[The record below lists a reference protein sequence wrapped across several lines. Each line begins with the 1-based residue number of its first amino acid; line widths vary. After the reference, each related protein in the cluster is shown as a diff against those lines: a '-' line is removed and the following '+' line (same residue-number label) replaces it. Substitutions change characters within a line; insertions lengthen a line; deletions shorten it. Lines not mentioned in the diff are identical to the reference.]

1 MLLLALRNRRSRT
14 LARRKQGQ
22 LGRRMLFYASIV
34 ILAIAV
40 GGVATT
46 PTAIRGEGRDALS
59 RAAAS
64 AARFFEWF
72 GALAIFC
79 GRVAR
84 AAFTRPFE
92 FRELIRQMDSIGA
105 KSLPLVALAGAA
117 VGVVLSLQTRASLAR
132 FGAKSMLPSIIIF
145 SMIKESGPIIT
156 ALVVAGRVA
165 AGIGA
170 ELGSMRVT
178 EQIDAMESSAV
189 DPHKYLAATR
199 IVACIL
205 MLPLLTLASD
215 FCGVLMGWVSDT
227 LAEPISLRLFLN
239 SGLNGVNFNDFL
251 PPTLKTAV
259 FGAIMG
265 VVASFQGMRATGG
278 TAGVGRATTSA
289 VVISS
294 LLIIIADVILVRLI
308 LVFFP

>member
-1 MLLLALRNRRSRT
+1 MQIYLSV
-14 LARRKQGQ
+14 
-22 LGRRMLFYASIV
+22 IV
-34 ILAIAV
+34 LAIAA
-40 GGVATT
+40 GGIATNRPAGST
-46 PTAIRGEGRDALS
+46 SWSDSIS
-59 RAAAS
+59 AAAS
-64 AARFFEWF
+64 PLVRFFEWF
-72 GALAIFC
+72 GELGIFC
-79 GRVAR
+79 ARVAR
-84 AAFTRPFE
+84 SVFTRPFE
-92 FRELIRQMDSIGA
+92 FRELVRQMDSIGA

-117 VGVVLSLQTRASLAR
+117 IGVVLSLQTRASLAQ

-170 ELGSMRVT
+170 ELGSMKVT

-189 DPHKYLAATR
+189 DPFKYLAGTR

-205 MLPLLTLASD
+205 MLPLLTIASD
-215 FCGVLMGWVSDT
+215 FCGILMGWVSDT

-239 SGLNGVNFNDFL
+239 SGLNGVNFNDII

-265 VVASFQGMRATGG
+265 AVASFQGMRATGG

-294 LLIIIADVILVRLI
+294 LLIIVTDVVLVRLI
-308 LVFFP
+308 LVFFPS

>member
-1 MLLLALRNRRSRT
+1 MQIYVSV
-14 LARRKQGQ
+14 
-22 LGRRMLFYASIV
+22 IV
-34 ILAIAV
+34 LAIAV
-40 GGVATT
+40 GGIATNR
-46 PTAIRGEGRDALS
+46 PAGS
-59 RAAAS
+59 RSWTDSISAAAS
-64 AARFFEWF
+64 PFVSLVEWF
-72 GALAIFC
+72 GALGIFC
-79 GRVAR
+79 GRVTR

-92 FRELIRQMDSIGA
+92 FRELVRQMDSIGA

-117 VGVVLSLQTRASLAR
+117 IGVVLSLQTRASLAR
-132 FGAKSMLPSIIIF
+132 FGAKSMLPGIIIF
-145 SMIKESGPIIT
+145 SVIRESGPIIT

-170 ELGSMRVT
+170 ELGSMKVT

-189 DPHKYLAATR
+189 DSFKYLAATR

-205 MLPLLTLASD
+205 MLPLLTVVSD
-215 FCGVLMGWVSDT
+215 VCGILMGWLSDT

-239 SGLNGVNFNDFL
+239 SGLNGVHFNDFI

-259 FGAIMG
+259 FGGIMG
-265 VVASFQGMRATGG
+265 LVASFQGMRASGG

-294 LLIIIADVILVRLI
+294 LLIIVADVVLVRLI
-308 LVFFP
+308 LVFFPS